1 MNKSENF
8 RDYPKIL
15 KIEDDG
21 KIIAL
26 DKNGQINTDL
36 NIHTI
41 DDNKQHLVFGK
52 ILYNPYS
59 RYEKNRNTYN
69 ENLNQNNR
77 PEDYYNERDYKRDWE
92 QQNEIH
98 QSKRKNKWLGILL
111 TIAIVVIAFFVIKNF
126 TFNNEDET
134 NSDVANEQL
143 QQENQQL
150 QQDIND
156 TKSELEDTQN
166 NAHQTQESIN
176 QLQSKVDELKAN
188 NQDQNA
194 VNEYQNGIDQLQQ
207 AQNSKQNGN
216 KEEMQ
221 DQLKKVND
229 VIDTEKIS
237 EKGKSQWEK
246 FKNWLNDN
254 ISW

>member
-1 MNKSENF
+1 MSKSENF

-15 KIEDDG
+15 KIENDG

-26 DKNGQINTDL
+26 DKNGKINTDL

-41 DDNKQHLVFGK
+41 DDDKQRIVFGEV
-52 ILYNPYS
+52 IYNPYS
-59 RYEKNRNTYN
+59 RTEKNYEGYN
-69 ENLNQNNR
+69 KQ
-77 PEDYYNERDYKRDWE
+77 PEDYYNQRDREREWQLQEETKKTK
-92 QQNEIH
+92 
-98 QSKRKNKWLGILL
+98 SKNKWLGILL

-126 TFNNEDET
+126 MFNNESE
-134 NSDVANEQL
+134 NQSDVANEQL
-143 QQENQQL
+143 EQENQQL
-150 QQDIND
+150 QKDIND
-156 TKSELEDTQN
+156 TKSELKNTQN
-166 NAHQTQESIN
+166 NANQTQESIN

-194 VNEYQNGIDQLQQ
+194 VNEYQNGVDQLQE

-221 DQLKKVND
+221 DQLKKVNE

-237 EKGKSQWEK
+237 EKGKGQWEK
-246 FKNWLNDN
+246 FKSWLNDN
-254 ISW
+254 ISL